1 MTFQQLTNAPPI
13 NFEKDILSEYEKL
26 SSHINKINVTITQM
40 NTSDIVI
47 LVDKLRALEKKIGL
61 VYTLFKASVYSLITA
76 SDQENMNN
84 IEESTTNRPPI
95 F

>member
-1 MTFQQLTNAPPI
+1 MNIQQSTNVSPI
-13 NFEKDILSEYEKL
+13 NLEKDILSEYEKL
-26 SSHINKINVTITQM
+26 GSHIDKINVTITQM

-47 LVDKLRALEKKIGL
+47 LVDKLRTLEKKIGL

-76 SDQENMNN
+76 SDQENVNN
-84 IEESTTNRPPI
+84 IEESTNRPPI